1 MGLFDPASHSKSK
14 EKALL
19 NFKKQKE
26 AAAQADQ
33 DDDGDGFLVS
43 PVKMKADDDMSPGF
57 RMGGR
62 KGRMPKP
69 HDVLESLRPEV
80 QAVSMFNRQ
89 LQMHE
94 ASQGR
99 AEPEA
104 APPGPMPP
112 LELSP
117 KEDAINP
124 PGSSQVRATLA
135 AFSSL
140 RSLPMQ

>member
-26 AAAQADQ
+26 AAAQGDQ
-33 DDDGDGFLVS
+33 DDDLDGFLVS
-43 PVKMKADDDMSPGF
+43 PVKMKADDGMYPWIN
-57 RMGGR
+57 GR

-99 AEPEA
+99 AEPEV
-104 APPGPMPP
+104 APPAPMPP

-117 KEDAINP
+117 KEDAVNP
-124 PGSSQVRATLA
+124 PGSSQVRAT
-135 AFSSL
+135 F
-140 RSLPMQ
+140 